1 MGTSTLNESITSPK
15 RLTAIAAILAEGILR
30 LRPTLEVEPKVAAE
44 SADNLVAPYLE
55 NSGESGL
62 NVTCRGT
69 DVVPKKASRRG
80 AINTTPALTTTT
92 LLRERDCHG

>member
-1 MGTSTLNESITSPK
+1 MGVADTAELSAEQ
-15 RLTAIAAILAEGILR
+15 RLAGVAGILAEGILR
-30 LRPTLEVEPKVAAE
+30 LRRGIGTEPKAPAETPENLAA
-44 SADNLVAPYLE
+44 PCLE
-55 NSGESGL
+55 NSGETGL

-80 AINTTPALTTTT
+80 ASNTTPALTTTT

>member
-1 MGTSTLNESITSPK
+1 MGVSDAAALSAEQ
-15 RLTAIAAILAEGILR
+15 RLKGVAAILAEGILR
-30 LRPTLEVEPKVAAE
+30 PRRSLGAEPKMPAE
-44 SADNLVAPYLE
+44 TAENLSASSLE
-55 NSGESGL
+55 NSGETGL

-80 AINTTPALTTTT
+80 ASNTTPALTTTT